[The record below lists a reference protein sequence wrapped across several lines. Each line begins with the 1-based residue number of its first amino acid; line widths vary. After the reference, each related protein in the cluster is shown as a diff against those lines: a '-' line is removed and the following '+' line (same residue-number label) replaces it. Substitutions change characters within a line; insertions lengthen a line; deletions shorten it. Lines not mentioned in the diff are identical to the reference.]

1 MTARPDRPG
10 IERGS
15 QGPGPR
21 PGTSATDQVN
31 LFIWAIRLL
40 ATRDEPMDLITI
52 FLIAVGL
59 AMDAFAV
66 SIAKG
71 ITVTRSRRRTAI
83 MLASLFGG
91 FQAMMPVIGYL
102 AGLGFEDI
110 IRDVDHWIAFGL
122 LTFIGAKM
130 IYDSTKDEG
139 DGGENVTLYAALV
152 LAVATS
158 IDALMVGLSFAF
170 LEMSILVPVIV
181 IGAVTFVLSLVG
193 FEFGRRL
200 GAVFG
205 KRVRVVG
212 GAILILIGVRIL
224 VDHLF
229 LSG

>member
-1 MTARPDRPG
+1 
-10 IERGS
+10 
-15 QGPGPR
+15 
-21 PGTSATDQVN
+21 
-31 LFIWAIRLL
+31 
-40 ATRDEPMDLITI
+40 MDLITV
-52 FLIAVGL
+52 FLIAIGL

-71 ITVTRSRRRTAI
+71 ITVVRDRRRTAI

-91 FQAMMPVIGYL
+91 FQALMPVIGYL

-122 LTFIGAKM
+122 LAFIGAKM
-130 IYDSTKDEG
+130 IYDSRDEEKD
-139 DGGENVTLYAALV
+139 DDATVTLYAGLV

-170 LEMSILVPVIV
+170 LETSILVPVVV
-181 IGAVTFVLSLVG
+181 IGAVTFVLSYLG
-193 FEFGRRL
+193 FNFGCRLGEVFGRR
-200 GAVFG
+200 
-205 KRVRVVG
+205 VRIVG
-212 GAILILIGVRIL
+212 GVILILIGARIL